1 MVFPLIPL
9 AIGGAVLIGGGLA
22 LNAKGR
28 IKKANEKQKAAFGA
42 YQRKCKS
49 FESYKS
55 ETDRQLDSLAKTRI
69 EGMKAI
75 RQAIAFIQRAKLK
88 NPNIISDAEV
98 SMEKLSELDQA
109 YENILKTVGG
119 MGASAAAGLGVGG
132 LTALGAYGLVGA
144 FGVASTGTAIGTLSG
159 AAASSATLAW
169 FGGGSLAAGGLGV
182 AGGTAVLGGIIAA
195 PVVIGVGLFSQK
207 KANDAEKQAEAEN
220 QRNQGRRGQ
229 D

>member
-98 SMEKLSELDQA
+98 SMEK
-109 YENILKTVGG
+109 IVR
-119 MGASAAAGLGVGG
+119 AGPSVRKHPQNRRRHGCQRRRRTWRRWANRIGG
-132 LTALGAYGLVGA
+132 LWPGRSLWSSVNRDCHRHLGRH
-144 FGVASTGTAIGTLSG
+144 
-159 AAASSATLAW
+159 
-169 FGGGSLAAGGLGV
+169 GSKQRDSRMV
-182 AGGTAVLGGIIAA
+182 WRRVL
-195 PVVIGVGLFSQK
+195 
-207 KANDAEKQAEAEN
+207 
-220 QRNQGRRGQ
+220 GRRGAGGSWR
-229 D
+229 DGGSWWHYRRASCHRHRPI